1 MQMLSLGLV
10 FLNLAHVKR
19 GCFSRLL
26 FFGYFSV
33 RTKRRLK
40 KEEME
45 DGKGHTCSTG

>member
-10 FLNLAHVKR
+10 ILNLAHIR

-26 FFGYFSV
+26 FFGYLFGAN
-33 RTKRRLK
+33 KKRLK

-45 DGKGHTCSTG
+45 DRKDDTCSTG